1 VEASL
6 AGPAHHAQCRSLP
19 CYETE
24 VKKQKAQV
32 EQLGKELEEVSKLKD
47 RTEVLKVSQKY
58 KSELDSFRAVL
69 GEARDRIKGLPR
81 LVKEALFH
89 HVRDEDFS
97 PNWNEWGDEPR
108 LEIQRGRLREAGEEG
123 NFPAV
128 DTSDRDVSDAG
139 ASVFELDDF
148 VAHASSELK
157 NQYRADYGENLDVRL
172 RRFGIVGLS
181 Y

>member
-1 VEASL
+1 M
-6 AGPAHHAQCRSLP
+6 
-19 CYETE
+19 
-24 VKKQKAQV
+24 KKQKAQV

-47 RTEVLKVSQKY
+47 HTEVLKVSQKY

-89 HVRDEDFS
+89 HVRDEGFS

-128 DTSDRDVSDAG
+128 DTSDGDVSDAV
-139 ASVFELDDF
+139 ASFFELDDF

-157 NQYRADYGENLDVRL
+157 NRYRADYGENLDVRL